1 MKKPKKETNDT
12 TIKNIRN
19 LFRLRKENKVI
30 KDRIVTDIRNIFE
43 YGDVRNIFM
52 FDKKLNQ
59 VKTDW
64 LEIFGIFLSMKKKK
78 IIINQ

>member
-52 FDKKLNQ
+52 FDKKINQ